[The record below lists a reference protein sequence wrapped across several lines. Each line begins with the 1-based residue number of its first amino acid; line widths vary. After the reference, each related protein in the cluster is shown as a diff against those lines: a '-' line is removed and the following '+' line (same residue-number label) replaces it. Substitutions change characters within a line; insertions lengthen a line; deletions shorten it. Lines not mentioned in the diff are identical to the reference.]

1 MRFLPVF
8 FPVFICQIAGYLP
21 RKNGKTSSEEIPKSD
36 PGKIW
41 PGSKGTN
48 FFWSWGILGWRMCLS
63 FVEVCQGGAP
73 DCFLE
78 VGAEEGLVRE
88 VEHVAYLLDGV
99 LPAFQEC
106 FGFEND
112 VVAYPVAGVP
122 PADSVYDL

>member
-1 MRFLPVF
+1 
-8 FPVFICQIAGYLP
+8 
-21 RKNGKTSSEEIPKSD
+21 
-36 PGKIW
+36 
-41 PGSKGTN
+41 
-48 FFWSWGILGWRMCLS
+48 MCLS

-78 VGAEEGLVRE
+78 IGAEEGLVRE

-112 VVAYPVAGVP
+112 IVAYPVAGVP
-122 PADSVYDL
+122 PADGVYDL